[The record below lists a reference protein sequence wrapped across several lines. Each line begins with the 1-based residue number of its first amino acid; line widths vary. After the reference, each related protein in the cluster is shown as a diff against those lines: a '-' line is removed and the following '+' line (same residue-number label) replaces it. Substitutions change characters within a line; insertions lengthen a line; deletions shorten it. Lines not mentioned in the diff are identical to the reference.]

1 MKIDGSVALVTG
13 GNRGIGEQFV
23 KELLDRGAARV
34 YAAARDPRKVAVP
47 GAVPLTLDITDPASV
62 RAAAEQAGDVTL
74 LVNNAGIATGASVL
88 DGDLADFRREFDTHV
103 FGTLA
108 VSRAFA
114 PVLARNGGGG
124 LLNVLSALSWVA
136 LPASAAYCAA
146 KSAEWSL
153 TNALRVEL
161 AAQGT
166 QVTGL
171 HMGYVDTDL
180 TTDVQAPKSHP
191 ADIVR
196 AALDGFAA
204 GDFEVTADDTARQ
217 VKAALSAGAAALY
230 PRLTA
235 APAV

>member
-1 MKIDGSVALVTG
+1 MKINGSVALVTG

-23 KELLDRGAARV
+23 KALLDGGAAKV
-34 YAAARDPRKVAVP
+34 YAAARDPRNVTVP
-47 GAVPLTLDITDPASV
+47 GAVPLQLDITDPASV
-62 RAAAEQAGDVTL
+62 RAAAEQAGDVNL
-74 LVNNAGIATGASVL
+74 LINNAGISTGATLL
-88 DGDLADFRREFDTHV
+88 DGDLADFQREFDTHV

-124 LLNVLSALSWVA
+124 LLNVLSALSWFA
-136 LPASAAYCAA
+136 MPASAAYCAA
-146 KSAEWSL
+146 KAAEWSL
-153 TNALRVEL
+153 TNSLRVEL

-180 TTDVQAPKSHP
+180 IAHLDTAKSDP

-196 AALDGFAA
+196 TALAGFAA
-204 GDFEVTADDTARQ
+204 GEWEITADDTAKQ
-217 VKAALSAGAAALY
+217 VKSALSAPLEALY
-230 PRLTA
+230 ADAKTSA
-235 APAV
+235 